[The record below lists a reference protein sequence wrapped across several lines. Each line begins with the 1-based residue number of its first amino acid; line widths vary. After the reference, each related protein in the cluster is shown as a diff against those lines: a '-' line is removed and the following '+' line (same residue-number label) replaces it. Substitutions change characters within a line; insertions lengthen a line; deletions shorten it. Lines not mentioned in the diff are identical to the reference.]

1 MSLEEKSIDKPR
13 TKPAEVRLEEL
24 MNAAEILFLD
34 KGFDATTVSEI
45 VKKADVA
52 KGTYYHYFSAKTDVL
67 DALRTRYM
75 DWYLNKIEQAMNSC
89 SQQDQ
94 REQLK
99 QWCEMSV
106 AAYVEKQSL
115 HDMLFHQVFHQSANI
130 HEDRALQQLQSLL
143 LAGNKSKAW
152 SVNQPELMSILIY
165 HGMHA
170 AVDNLD
176 HSKEYTK
183 NSLGQ
188 LLYQRFIQLLKN

>member
-1 MSLEEKSIDKPR
+1 MSLEEKNIDKPR

-24 MNAAEILFLD
+24 MNAAETLFLE
-34 KGFDATTVSEI
+34 KGFDATTVSDI
-45 VKKADVA
+45 VKQAGVA
-52 KGTYYHYFSAKTDVL
+52 KGTYYHYFTAKTDIL

-75 DWYLNKIEQAMNSC
+75 DWYIDKVEQAMANC
-89 SQQDQ
+89 QLQDF
-94 REQLK
+94 RAKLK
-99 QWCEMSV
+99 QWCETSV
-106 AAYVEKQSL
+106 IAYVEKQEL
-115 HDMLFHQVFHQSANI
+115 HDMLFHQVFHQSGNI
-130 HEDRALQQLQSLL
+130 HENRALQQLQSLL
-143 LAGNKSKAW
+143 LVGNKSNAW

-170 AVDNLD
+170 AVDNLG